1 MSDTGADEA
10 EGVPGPTELLART
23 VNEWGPAEEAKTTMG
38 LDPPEPPLPPL
49 AVYDVIGLPP
59 SLTGGV
65 KYTYAEQG

>member
-1 MSDTGADEA
+1 
-10 EGVPGPTELLART
+10 
-23 VNEWGPAEEAKTTMG
+23 MG